1 MTTISVSKGVAERL
15 RALRAKL
22 GARSWDEL
30 LEAMANALERTGSAA
45 DREEVL
51 EALSALYSRARERA
65 TRGDYSALEE
75 FVVFVERK
83 LSPLLSRFYE
93 EAKTL
98 LQSAG

>member
-30 LEAMANALERTGSAA
+30 LEAMANALERGGSAA
-45 DREEVL
+45 DQGEVL
-51 EALSALYSRARERA
+51 EALSALYARARERA
-65 TRGDYSALEE
+65 ARGDLSALEE

-83 LSPLLSRFYE
+83 LSPLVTRFYE
-93 EAKTL
+93 EAKAL